1 MECLV
6 ERVFRRKPFSGKRRE
21 KRALRRKQ
29 IPLRI
34 VFVFLPLLPDV
45 PERFLER
52 NFFLYEDRVQFHHD
66 EWEMEILSM
75 FQTEQKVEV
84 FDFFLFPEF
93 VRGDDEIKDAFEFD
107 VDAV

>member
-1 MECLV
+1 M
-6 ERVFRRKPFSGKRRE
+6 
-21 KRALRRKQ
+21 RRKQ

-52 NFFLYEDRVQFHHD
+52 EFLLYADRVQFHHD
-66 EWEMEILSM
+66 EWEMEILAV

-84 FDFFLFPEF
+84 LDFFLFPEF
-93 VRGDDEIKDAFEFD
+93 IRVDDEIKEAFVFD

>member
-1 MECLV
+1 MQDAFPFFH
-6 ERVFRRKPFSGKRRE
+6 RSRAKNDNHASWRKNIPFW
-21 KRALRRKQ
+21 
-29 IPLRI
+29 I

-66 EWEMEILSM
+66 ELEMEILAV

-84 FDFFLFPEF
+84 LDFFLFPEF
-93 VRGDDEIKDAFEFD
+93 IRGDDEIKEAFEFD